1 MRRNRQS
8 TQKQAQRYGVDE
20 MENGELESREEKMIA
35 TYDNAVCT
43 LGAGVVPCSQLVSPG
58 A

>member
-8 TQKQAQRYGVDE
+8 TQKQAQRYGVDGV
-20 MENGELESREEKMIA
+20 ENGEIESREEKMSA

-43 LGAGVVPCSQLVSPG
+43 LGAGVVSQSH